1 MIPRP
6 RDYVILAVMPLFFVS
21 NLIIGRPA
29 VDTVP
34 PWTLAALRWS
44 FACLILLPFAWP
56 GLREHGRA
64 LAAQWRLIL
73 WLGFLGMW
81 ICGGIVYVALQFTTA
96 THGTLIYT
104 ASPVLVVLI
113 AAVLARRPLPLAE
126 ALGVILGIAGV
137 FTIVLEGAPL
147 SILHRPFNAGDLL
160 FIVAAISWAIYS
172 IQLKSRALQDFPT
185 LLVFLAIALAG
196 AVLLL
201 PCMLAELA
209 LIGGFPTSA
218 KAWTSIAGIVV
229 FASVLSFSSYQY
241 GVKRVGPALTSIF
254 LYLLP
259 CYGIVLAAV
268 FLGEAIHAY
277 HGIGL
282 LLVMAGVGLATG
294 LPGLLKSFVR
304 QRANRSG

>member
-1 MIPRP
+1 MSPRP
-6 RDYVILAVMPLFFVS
+6 RDYAILAVMPLFFVS

-29 VDTVP
+29 VEAVP

-56 GLREHGRA
+56 ALRRHGRE
-64 LAAQWRLIL
+64 LAAQWRLII

-81 ICGGIVYVALQFTTA
+81 ICGGIVYVALQYTTA

-113 AAVLARRPLPLAE
+113 AAVMARRPLPLAQ
-126 ALGVILGIAGV
+126 ALGVTLGIAGV

-147 SILHRPFNAGDLL
+147 SVFSRRFNGGDLL
-160 FIVAAISWAIYS
+160 FIAAAISWAVYS
-172 IQLKSRALQDFPT
+172 VQLKSRALQAFPT
-185 LLVFLAIALAG
+185 LLLFFAIALAG
-196 AVLLL
+196 SALLI
-201 PCMLAELA
+201 PCMIAELA
-209 LIGGFPTSA
+209 LIGGFPNSA
-218 KAWTSIAGIVV
+218 RAWTSIAGIVV

-241 GVKRVGPALTSIF
+241 GIKRVGPALTSIF

-268 FLGEAIHAY
+268 FLGEAIHVY

-294 LPGLLKSFVR
+294 LPGLLKSSFR
-304 QRANRSG
+304 SKRSGA